1 MTFLQKIFQN
11 RNLTLL
17 WLGQMASQS
26 GDSIYQI
33 GLLWIVLE
41 LSGSTSVT
49 GMVAM
54 ASYLPAVLLAMVAG
68 IAADHNDRRKI
79 MLISDAFRFIL
90 VLLIPGAFLVGFLNP
105 HFLGINAFAIA
116 IAATF
121 FNPAKDAFVPQIVAK
136 EGLLKA
142 NSLIQTSWQISLL
155 LGPAIAGVM
164 LHYFG
169 NVHLFTACSSAY
181 LFSFILVFLIR
192 PTRKFSGTTNE
203 STGLKEVKDGLL
215 FALRHSVIFPLLLI
229 TIADNL
235 LIMGPAIVGT
245 PVFVRETLGLDA
257 KAYAIIMACFAVGM
271 LIGSGGLFLFGGRFK
286 KGHILLTGM
295 VWDGITFIPLYFI
308 NSLSAAAILVTIHAV
323 AIPLLVVP
331 RTSLIQD
338 IVPANMTGRIFALM
352 HLSVLGMASISA
364 GLSGLILEL
373 INAPT
378 LFLLIGI
385 GGGLCGVAGWIF
397 AKDLRMSE

>member
-1 MTFLQKIFQN
+1 M
-11 RNLTLL
+11 
-17 WLGQMASQS
+17 
-26 GDSIYQI
+26 
-33 GLLWIVLE
+33 
-41 LSGSTSVT
+41 
-49 GMVAM
+49 
-54 ASYLPAVLLAMVAG
+54 
-68 IAADHNDRRKI
+68 
-79 MLISDAFRFIL
+79 
-90 VLLIPGAFLVGFLNP
+90 
-105 HFLGINAFAIA
+105 
-116 IAATF
+116 
-121 FNPAKDAFVPQIVAK
+121 
-136 EGLLKA
+136 
-142 NSLIQTSWQISLL
+142 
-155 LGPAIAGVM
+155 
-164 LHYFG
+164 
-169 NVHLFTACSSAY
+169 
-181 LFSFILVFLIR
+181 FSFVLVFLIR
-192 PTRKFSGTTNE
+192 PARKFSGSTKE
-203 STGLKEVKDGLL
+203 ATGLNEVKDGLL
-215 FALRHSVIFPLLLI
+215 FVLRNSVIFPLLLI

-235 LIMGPAIVGT
+235 LIMGPAILGT

-257 KAYAIIMACFAVGM
+257 EAYAIIMACFAVGT

-308 NSLSAAAILVTIHAV
+308 KSLSAAAILVTIHAV

-352 HLSVLGMASISA
+352 HLSVVGMSAISA

-397 AKDLRMSE
+397 AKDLRMSD